1 MKKKSTKK
9 SCTIDEREVL
19 TVLKACRS
27 ALETPRDLTQE
38 DINYLIEDCD
48 IVITKIEGE

>member
-1 MKKKSTKK
+1 MKKKSFV
-9 SCTIDEREVL
+9 IDESEIL

-27 ALETPRDLTQE
+27 ALETPKDLTQQ

-48 IVITKIEGE
+48 IVITKMEGK